1 LSSFYQER
9 LDRNLERVDA
19 LMHSRTPQELLAAQ
33 SEMFRDYLEGFLQS
47 SRRIG
52 EMSVQV
58 AEQATRRLT

>member
-1 LSSFYQER
+1 MR
-9 LDRNLERVDA
+9 
-19 LMHSRTPQELLAAQ
+19 SRTPQELLAAQ
-33 SEMFRDYLEGFLQS
+33 SEMFRYYLESFLQS